1 MSLSQFVPDR
11 PHLPGTESRAGQVR
25 LSEGGEV
32 LAVLDVPALVLQP
45 LGGDGREPEAQG
57 GEEAPRPGFPRLHA
71 SNYQNVI
78 FLIFTNKLCRTPF
91 RIMGSFPVSS
101 VTKLLIN
108 LSFHPELTRRSELIL
123 RY

>member
-57 GEEAPRPGFPRLHA
+57 GEEGGEMFE
-71 SNYQNVI
+71 VE
-78 FLIFTNKLCRTPF
+78 
-91 RIMGSFPVSS
+91 S
-101 VTKLLIN
+101 VVGN
-108 LSFHPELTRRSELIL
+108 EGDEMSRHHHVR
-123 RY
+123 